1 MLYFQLSAKPI
12 RPGQHASQQN
22 IAIRGGGNQVIG
34 GALFGVGRM
43 AALGSNV
50 PSNPSSPSMPSNS
63 PNGATVGIVAPVIR
77 GNRGGEPAVAYSKR
91 IRNAVSTESLN
102 RHLQGGSP

>member
-1 MLYFQLSAKPI
+1 MYFPFLAKPI
-12 RPGQHASQQN
+12 RPGQHASSQN
-22 IAIRGGGNQVIG
+22 VAIRGGGQAIG
-34 GALFGVGRM
+34 GALFGVGRSI

-50 PSNPSSPSMPSNS
+50 PNNPSSPSMPSNS
-63 PNGATVGIVAPVIR
+63 PNGATVGVVAPVIR
-77 GNRGGEPAVAYSKR
+77 GNRPSEPIVSYSKR